1 MKKIII
7 KITFGF
13 LFLTSYGFAAEIHEP
28 LHPDWSF
35 EGPFGIYER
44 ASLQRGYQVYTEV
57 CSGCH
62 SMDLLSYRN
71 LIEEGGPE
79 FSKEQAKAMAAMFE
93 VEDGPNEDGEMYM
106 RPAILSDYFVSPWE
120 NKQQARVANGGAYP
134 PDLSVIVKAREGGA
148 DYIYSLL
155 IGYEDPPS
163 DMEIDEGVYYNI
175 YAKGEKIAMPQ
186 PLYEDGVEYTDGT
199 VATPEQMAH
208 DVTMFLTWA
217 AEPKLE
223 ARKRIGFKVISY
235 LIILSFLLYFTN
247 RRIWKDTH

>member
-1 MKKIII
+1 
-7 KITFGF
+7 
-13 LFLTSYGFAAEIHEP
+13 
-28 LHPDWSF
+28 
-35 EGPFGIYER
+35 
-44 ASLQRGYQVYTEV
+44 
-57 CSGCH
+57 
-62 SMDLLSYRN
+62 
-71 LIEEGGPE
+71 
-79 FSKEQAKAMAAMFE
+79 MFE

-106 RPAILSDYFVSPWE
+106 RPAILSDHFVSPWE
-120 NKQQARVANGGAYP
+120 NEQQARVANGGAYP
-134 PDLSVIVKAREGGA
+134 PDLSVIVKARAGGA

-163 DMEIDEGVYYNI
+163 DMEIDDGVYYNI
-175 YAKGEKIAMPQ
+175 YAKGAKIAMPQ

-247 RRIWKDTH
+247 RRIWKDSH